1 VPTRFF
7 PGTDPM
13 DETESL
19 IEDETRRLF
28 GLDDGY
34 AISAQPHSAT
44 QANHAVFRA
53 LLGEDGGT
61 VAGLSPSDG
70 GHISHR
76 LGVPASSEF
85 ISVPLNVEGIDYE
98 GLEQDVRRHSPAIL
112 VAGGT
117 SYTRSIDY
125 GRLRELADQ
134 VGCHLHA
141 DLAHTAPFIASGLHS
156 PAFPFVHSATID
168 PSKNLRGPAGG
179 ILIFREED
187 ARKMKRAVFPVLQSA
202 PNQCAMLA
210 KAACISH
217 WSEENLR
224 PYAELMVNHARILGE
239 RLESLFG
246 PQIYRQTETHL
257 LLFDLSALPIDG
269 REAEAWSRAQDGGD
283 DDDLRLADLVGC
295 SGLRE
300 RAATTALRSTALRAM
315 AYCRDFSELPW
326 LAEVGTRGSDADAL
340 GALDAVVDQS
350 ARVRR
355 ATDPEDAD
363 ELHTGCAALLDLAKA
378 ADRPAAR
385 RVRAIRA
392 LRMLSD
398 RGCVKRADIPTD
410 LDAK

>member
-1 VPTRFF
+1 MRA
-7 PGTDPM
+7 
-13 DETESL
+13 
-19 IEDETRRLF
+19 IRLLF
-28 GLDDGY
+28 VATAVGMGGGGCGRG
-34 AISAQPHSAT
+34 ATTAAPVASSSATAAT
-44 QANHAVFRA
+44 QAADAGAVA
-53 LLGEDGGT
+53 PAEDDGG
-61 VAGLSPSDG
+61 
-70 GHISHR
+70 
-76 LGVPASSEF
+76 
-85 ISVPLNVEGIDYE
+85 
-98 GLEQDVRRHSPAIL
+98 
-112 VAGGT
+112 
-117 SYTRSIDY
+117 
-125 GRLRELADQ
+125 
-134 VGCHLHA
+134 
-141 DLAHTAPFIASGLHS
+141 
-156 PAFPFVHSATID
+156 
-168 PSKNLRGPAGG
+168 GP
-179 ILIFREED
+179 
-187 ARKMKRAVFPVLQSA
+187 M
-202 PNQCAMLA
+202 
-210 KAACISH
+210 
-217 WSEENLR
+217 
-224 PYAELMVNHARILGE
+224 
-239 RLESLFG
+239 
-246 PQIYRQTETHL
+246 
-257 LLFDLSALPIDG
+257 DG